1 MSVRNVFYDGE
12 WYKRKISTKRR
23 TRRIRNK
30 NGLRRI
36 LEKSGRMDN

>member
-1 MSVRNVFYDGE
+1 MSVRNVFYDGK
-12 WYKRKISTKRR
+12 WYQRKTATKWR